1 MREQKTKVMIMWL
14 EKGCRKPRYQ
24 GTATAN
30 CSAATIHQ
38 FATMAREGKGRLA
51 IIQGYSTADAR
62 KILDAYK
69 AERYTMI
76 RKCYQ
81 SLAAKAGVDLDS
93 PPYCGLTQMGV
104 GSDGRITL
112 IGPDAIRAWEGH
124 FGSCAAWGRRIAAQG
139 RVTVNQSRALLPS
152 EVRL

>member
-14 EKGCRKPRYQ
+14 GKGCRNLHYE

-30 CSAATIHQ
+30 CSAAAIHQ

-62 KILDAYK
+62 KIWDAYK
-69 AERYTMI
+69 AESYTMI
-76 RKCYQ
+76 RRCYLG
-81 SLAAKAGVDLDS
+81 LAEKAGVDLTA
-93 PPYCGLTQMGV
+93 PPYHDLTQMEV
-104 GSDGRITL
+104 GSDHRITL

-124 FGSCAAWGRRIAAQG
+124 FGSCAKWDHRIAAQG

-152 EVRL
+152 EVRF